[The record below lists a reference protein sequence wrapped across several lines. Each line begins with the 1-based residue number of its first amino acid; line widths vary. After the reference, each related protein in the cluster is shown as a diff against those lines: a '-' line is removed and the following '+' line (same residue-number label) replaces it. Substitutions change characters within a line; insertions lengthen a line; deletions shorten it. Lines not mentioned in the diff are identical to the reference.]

1 MMTIVVGGHSRKV
14 GKTSVAAGLIKAFS
28 QYSWTAVKLTTHWH
42 PDSPAGEVCSIVEE
56 TSRKGKSDSARYL
69 AAGAARS
76 FWIRMREERSEE
88 AFPILLP
95 ILQSSPFAIIESN
108 CILRHIRPDLYIMV
122 LRCDVEDFKESAR
135 KTIGQAHAVVAVN
148 CDSASPVWK
157 DFARESLTGI
167 PVFSTPDPLIIPP
180 GLLEFVRSR
189 IPNSKFQVPD

>member
-14 GKTSVAAGLIKAFS
+14 GKTSVAAGLIRAFS

-42 PDSPAGEVCSIVEE
+42 PDSPADEACSIVQE
-56 TSRKGKSDSARYL
+56 TSSEGKSDSARYL

-88 AFPILLP
+88 TFPILLP
-95 ILQSSPFAIIESN
+95 ILQSGPFAMIESN

-122 LRCDVEDFKESAR
+122 LRCDVDDFKESAR

-157 DFARESLTGI
+157 DFVRESLARI
-167 PVFSTPDPLIIPP
+167 PVFPTQDPAVIPA
-180 GLLEFVRSR
+180 GLLELVASKIRD
-189 IPNSKFQVPD
+189 SKFEIRD